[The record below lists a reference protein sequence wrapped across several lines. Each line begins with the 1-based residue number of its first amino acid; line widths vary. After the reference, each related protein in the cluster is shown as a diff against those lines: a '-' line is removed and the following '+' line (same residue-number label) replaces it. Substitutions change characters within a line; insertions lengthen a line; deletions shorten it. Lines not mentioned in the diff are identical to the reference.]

1 MTIASAIFLLFLI
14 MDPFANVPIFLG
26 LLKNVPE
33 SRRRIIIIREL
44 LIALFVLL
52 LFMFSGQHIL
62 QLLQISESSLGVAG
76 GVVLFLISLKMIFS
90 GSEDIFTNTP
100 DGEPIVVPLAIPL
113 IAGPSAIAAVILIM
127 ANDPNRW
134 VDWGIALVVAWS
146 LVGLILIFSE
156 KFSRHISHK
165 AFAAIERL
173 MGILLTIIAVDM
185 ILDGIKKAFGI

>member
-26 LLKNVPE
+26 LLKSVPVQ
-33 SRRRIIIIREL
+33 RRRTIIIREL
-44 LIALFVLL
+44 LIALFILL
-52 LFMFSGQHIL
+52 LFMFLGQYIL

-100 DGEPIVVPLAIPL
+100 DGEPLVVPLAVPL

-134 VDWGIALVVAWS
+134 MDWSIALLVAWS
-146 LVGLILIFSE
+146 LVGIILIFSE
-156 KFSRHISHK
+156 KFSQHISHK

-185 ILDGIKKAFGI
+185 ILDGIKKAFGL

>member
-1 MTIASAIFLLFLI
+1 
-14 MDPFANVPIFLG
+14 
-26 LLKNVPE
+26 
-33 SRRRIIIIREL
+33 
-44 LIALFVLL
+44 
-52 LFMFSGQHIL
+52 
-62 QLLQISESSLGVAG
+62 
-76 GVVLFLISLKMIFS
+76 
-90 GSEDIFTNTP
+90 
-100 DGEPIVVPLAIPL
+100 VVPLAIPL

-156 KFSRHISHK
+156 KFSHHISHK
-165 AFAAIERL
+165 AFVAIERL

>member
-26 LLKNVPE
+26 LLKNLPAP
-33 SRRRIIIIREL
+33 RRRAIIIREL
-44 LIALFVLL
+44 LIALLILL
-52 LFMFSGQHIL
+52 IFMFSGKYIL

-90 GSEDIFTNTP
+90 GSEDIFANTP
-100 DGEPIVVPLAIPL
+100 EGEPLVVPLAVPL

-134 VDWGIALVVAWS
+134 MDWSIALLVAWS
-146 LVGLILIFSE
+146 LVGIILIFSE
-156 KFSRHISHK
+156 KFSQHISHK

-185 ILDGIKKAFGI
+185 ILDGIKKAFGL